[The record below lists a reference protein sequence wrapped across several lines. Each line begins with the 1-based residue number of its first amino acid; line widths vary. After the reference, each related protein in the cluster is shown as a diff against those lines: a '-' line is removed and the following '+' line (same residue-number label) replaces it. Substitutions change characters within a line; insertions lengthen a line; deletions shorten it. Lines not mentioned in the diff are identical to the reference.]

1 MAETWSCRVIEHDFF
16 DAGVRRLVLS
26 KPSLATDFFAGQ
38 YLQLVISER
47 RFPFSI
53 ANAPGGETLELH
65 IKPTPGSSDSALVEG
80 YLDQRP
86 SSIDITYPEGGCFI
100 SKTPDRPLILIA
112 AATGITQMKSICDW
126 VMQQSESQSLSIF
139 WGTLTPEE
147 LYLSGYFEALALRHS
162 NVRYYP
168 VISEPHDHWVGRKG
182 LVVDAV
188 IDECEA
194 IEEAEIFISGSP
206 AMVYGTLDRLLT
218 VGVLETRVHADV
230 FDYAPR
236 R

>member
-1 MAETWSCRVIEHDFF
+1 MAETWSCRVVEHDFF

-26 KPSLATDFFAGQ
+26 KPSLAADFYAGQ
-38 YLQLVISER
+38 YLQLVIGER

-65 IKPTPGSSDSALVEG
+65 IKPTPGSSDSALVEN
-80 YLDQRP
+80 YLNQRP
-86 SSIDITYPEGGCFI
+86 NSIDIIYPEGACFI
-100 SKTPDRPLILIA
+100 SKTPDKPLVLIA

-126 VMQQSESQSLSIF
+126 VIRRSEPQPLCIF

-147 LYLSGYFEALALRHS
+147 LYLSDYFEALALKHS

-168 VISEPHDHWVGRKG
+168 VISEPHDHWAGRKG

-194 IEEAEIFISGSP
+194 LKDAEIFISGSP
-206 AMVYGTLDRLLT
+206 PMVYGTLDRLVT
-218 VGVLETRVHADV
+218 VGVLEAHVHADV